1 MIKTAEPLVDDP
13 YAEPNMLFAGLEDGR
28 FEPVSPQ
35 GGTVE
40 TLVATSRAAAFGDVD
55 GDGGVDVVVVN
66 RDAPAYLLLNVVPN
80 RGHWIRFRV
89 LERSG
94 RDALGATVQV
104 VVAGRTK
111 TRGVRSAYSYCS
123 ASEPIAH
130 FGLGDATRVDGVT
143 VRWPDG
149 MRETF
154 GNFPAN
160 QTVTLRRGAG
170 SAAAAGRRDD
180 A

>member
-1 MIKTAEPLVDDP
+1 
-13 YAEPNMLFAGLEDGR
+13 
-28 FEPVSPQ
+28 
-35 GGTVE
+35 
-40 TLVATSRAAAFGDVD
+40 
-55 GDGGVDVVVVN
+55 VDVVVIN

-104 VVAGRTK
+104 AFDGRTK

-143 VRWPDG
+143 VRWPNG
-149 MRETF
+149 TRETF
-154 GNFPAN
+154 GNFEADE
-160 QTVTLRRGAG
+160 TVTLHRGAG
-170 SAAAAGRRDD
+170 SAAVSTSEAVQPDTSTLR
-180 A
+180 